1 MSGAG
6 FGGGGRA
13 ERQVFP
19 LFDSLRAIA
28 ALTIFG
34 YHIAASQNE
43 IGGTWLGNLNVGVP
57 IFFVVSGFLLY
68 RPFVA
73 RREQRRPRAP
83 IRAYGIRRVLRIVPA
98 YWVALTLITI
108 WLGLQSQ
115 VFTLDGVITDYGFL
129 QVYDTSTIAGGIG
142 QAWTLGVEVAFYL
155 FLPIWALAVSRVRSD
170 LWPLAGLALAG
181 IAWKVVVLA
190 TQFKAGNAFFPLLVV
205 FPAWLETFAAGM
217 ALAVVSVWATE
228 RGWRPRPVRVLERR
242 PWIAWLVAGLA
253 YAALCVRGW
262 QGGERAQVMIAYE
275 LKTVVALGLVVPAVF
290 GDPTKSWVRRVL
302 AFPPLLWVGLVSYG
316 FYLWHL
322 AVIDKLADGGWDD
335 KLGVPLFTLVAL
347 AGALAIAAVSWYA
360 LERPALRLGRRLT
373 GPTAQ
378 TRTLADD
385 RAAVAAETSPS

>member
-1 MSGAG
+1 VT
-6 FGGGGRA
+6 
-13 ERQVFP
+13 ERRVFP

-28 ALTIFG
+28 ALCIFA
-34 YHIAASQNE
+34 YHIAASQNA

-73 RREQRRPRAP
+73 RRVEGRPRAP
-83 IRAYGIRRVLRIVPA
+83 VRRYAIRRVLRIVPA

-115 VFTLDGVITDYGFL
+115 VFTLHGVVTYYGFL

-142 QAWTLGVEVAFYL
+142 QAWTLSVEVAFYVL
-155 FLPIWALAVSRVRSD
+155 LPLWAIAISRVRSE
-170 LWPLAGLALAG
+170 LWPVAALALAG
-181 IAWKVVVLA
+181 IAWKLVVLA
-190 TQFKAGNAFFPLLVV
+190 TQFKAGNAFFPLLVA

-217 ALAVVSVWATE
+217 ALAVISVWATE
-228 RGWRPRPVRVLERR
+228 RGWRPRAMGIVERHAWL
-242 PWIAWLVAGLA
+242 PWLVAALA
-253 YAALCVRGW
+253 YTALCVRGW
-262 QGGERAQVMIAYE
+262 QGGTRAQVLVDYE
-275 LKTVVALGLVVPAVF
+275 LKTVVALGLVLPAVI
-290 GDPTKSWVRRVL
+290 GDPTRGWVRRVL

-316 FYLWHL
+316 FFLWHL
-322 AVIDKLADGGWDD
+322 AVITQLHRWGVDD
-335 KLGVPLFTLVAL
+335 DAGIPLFTLAAL
-347 AGALAIAAVSWYA
+347 GGSLAIAAVSWYA

-385 RAAVAAETSPS
+385 RAAVAADTSPS